1 MSEWLNGSTFFAVV
15 LTAAAFELGRC
26 LQARFKNPLLN
37 PILIGAVTVA
47 LSLTL
52 LGVPNGA
59 YQAAV
64 RPLSFLLTP
73 ATVCFAVPFYLRL
86 GELKGHLGAIL
97 AGVLLGTAMSLG
109 LIATLVRLWGLDQV
123 ILWSLLPKSI
133 TTAIGVAL
141 SEEAGG
147 IPALTT
153 AAIIVTGIG
162 GNIGGPALCKLFGIK
177 SEIAQGVAFGTASHA
192 IGTTRAMEISRLTGA
207 VSSFSL
213 TLAGLVTAVALSV
226 LLQV

>member
-1 MSEWLNGSTFFAVV
+1 MIDWLSGSTFFAVF
-15 LTAAAFELGRC
+15 LTVAAFELGRR
-26 LQARFKNPLLN
+26 LQARFWNPLLN
-37 PILIGAVTVA
+37 PILIGAVSVI
-47 LSLTL
+47 LVLTL
-52 LGVPNGA
+52 LGIPNEV
-59 YQAAV
+59 YQAGV

-73 ATVCFAVPFYLRL
+73 ATVCFAVPFYVRL

-97 AGVLLGTAMSLG
+97 AGVLAGTLISLG
-109 LIATLVRLWGLDQV
+109 SIASLVRLWGLDDV
-123 ILWSLLPKSI
+123 ILRSLLPKSV

-162 GNIGGPALCKLFGIK
+162 GNICGPALCRLFRIK
-177 SEIAQGVAFGTASHA
+177 SEIAQGVAFGTSSHA
-192 IGTTRAMEISRLTGA
+192 IGTTRAMELSDLAGA

-213 TLAGLVTAVALSV
+213 TLAGLITAVVLS
-226 LLQV
+226 LLLPG